1 MKKYI
6 KPNIDELIINLVLSI
21 NEGSIESGDS
31 EDDFEGEV
39 KQLGMGID
47 YFDPFESILMLE

>member
-6 KPNIDELIINLVLSI
+6 KPNIDEFTINLVLSI
-21 NEGSIESGDS
+21 NEGSIVSGGS

-39 KQLGMGID
+39 KRRGMSSD
-47 YFDPFESILMLE
+47 YFDPFDKDADD